1 MTIVS
6 DKGEFIIE
14 TAQRKW
20 HGLTNFDI
28 KVIGIAMMFIDHVHE
43 MFEPVIPGWVDW
55 IGRPVA
61 VIFMFISVEGF
72 IHTHDRLRYMM
83 RLLIGFWIMNIGTA
97 IVQHFFS
104 LGDFALVNNIF
115 GTLFLGVFT
124 MYGISFLE
132 NGFKYHV
139 NTQIVKGIG
148 IILIPIIW
156 SVVQMSLFTAFPK
169 LVNILFIF
177 PSVTMAEGGVLLYV
191 GPLLYLLRKKR
202 SWQMIGIAVVAVIIF
217 LMDPSH
223 VFTTNTEWMLV
234 FSIVILSMYNG
245 QKGNNMRN
253 FFYVFYPVHIWLLYI
268 LAASIGI
275 KM

>member
-1 MTIVS
+1 
-6 DKGEFIIE
+6 
-14 TAQRKW
+14 
-20 HGLTNFDI
+20 
-28 KVIGIAMMFIDHVHE
+28 MMFIDHVHE
-43 MFEPVIPGWVDW
+43 MFEPVVPGWVDW

-104 LGDFALVNNIF
+104 IGDFALLNNIF

-124 MYGISFLE
+124 MYGISFIE
-132 NGFKYHV
+132 DGIKQHSGV
-139 NTQIVKGIG
+139 QIAKGIG
-148 IILIPIIW
+148 IILIPIVW
-156 SVVQMSLFTAFPK
+156 SVVQMSLFAALPK
-169 LVNILFIF
+169 LVSVLFIF

-191 GPLLYLLRKKR
+191 APLLYLLRKKR
-202 SWQMIGIAVVAVIIF
+202 SWQMIGISAVAVAIF

-223 VFTTNTEWMLV
+223 AFTTNTEWMLV

-245 QKGNNMRN
+245 QKGKSMRN
-253 FFYVFYPVHIWLLYI
+253 FFYVFYPVHIWLFLISVALLFSCFYI
-268 LAASIGI
+268 RLEVRRIRIRCQPSLTVETINCLHVFFA
-275 KM
+275 